1 MKINKNMKCHPNKLQ
16 ILQQI
21 SKRDKE
27 VRLAY
32 STTLSDL
39 LRENS

>member
-1 MKINKNMKCHPNKLQ
+1 MKFHPNKLQ

-21 SKRDKE
+21 SGRDKE

-32 STTLSDL
+32 GTTLIGL